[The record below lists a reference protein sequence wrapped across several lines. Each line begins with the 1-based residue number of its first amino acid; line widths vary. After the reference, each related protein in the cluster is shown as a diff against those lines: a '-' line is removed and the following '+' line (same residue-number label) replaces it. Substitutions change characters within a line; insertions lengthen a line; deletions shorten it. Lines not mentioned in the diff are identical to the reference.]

1 MSIVAS
7 IDSEYQRY
15 KTLAD
20 AALEQVSDEELFRV
34 PAGGSNS
41 LDMIV
46 RHVAGNLR
54 SRFSDFRTADGEK
67 GWRRRDDEFEPAAAS
82 RAELLRGWEEAWAV
96 LFAEL
101 RTLTDADLA
110 ATVTIR
116 HQPLRIDEALHRS
129 LAHTAYHVGQVVYVA
144 KAMRSDAWRCLSI
157 PRGMSEALTQK
168 MAHQSATPGT
178 PS

>member
-1 MSIVAS
+1 MNTVAS
-7 IDSEYQRY
+7 IESEYRRY

-20 AALEQVSDEELFRV
+20 SAIEQVTDAELFEV
-34 PAGGSNS
+34 PSPGSNS

-46 RHVAGNLR
+46 RHIAGNLR
-54 SRFSDFRTADGEK
+54 SRFTDFRTADGEK
-67 GWRRRDDEFEPAAAS
+67 AWRRRDDEFEPAVAS
-82 RAELLRGWEEAWAV
+82 RTELLRGWEEAWAV
-96 LFAEL
+96 LFGEVQK
-101 RTLTDADLA
+101 LTDADLA

-157 PRGMSEALTQK
+157 PRGMSETFNQK
-168 MAHQSATPGT
+168 MAQRSATPAR